1 MKKIEFSLIHA
12 SYKPLVNPLVLRD
25 FWYSQAESPER
36 VRHYLAFE
44 ETDESIRN
52 MLKIRKKTRLVGI
65 AHKVDNFTIAT
76 ATKPESSPSAVRNWN
91 AAASLAIG
99 DYLIVIAD
107 DTAPQP
113 NWDRQLENLLSQSE
127 SSGPQLWVIDDDR
140 CDSQKTTFLPRHPV
154 LSMEYYSNKGYIFHS
169 EFGGRGADDDL
180 LMMAI
185 ESSCLYDATEFRIHH
200 TKGAI
205 LDSKGELSCTC
216 NAKLNSNWKKL
227 SESQLR
233 IRQHSRAKIL
243 DLLKQRHKWPI
254 RMAYVLLT
262 NDLFYRRSVSV
273 KSDKKVVLKSMAQLI
288 LLFAQLKF
296 IRLKVYFFRNLKQ

>member
-1 MKKIEFSLIHA
+1 VKKIEFSLIHA

-44 ETDESIRN
+44 ETDELIRN
-52 MLKIRKKTRLVGI
+52 MLKIRKKTGLVGI
-65 AHKVDNFTIAT
+65 AYKVDNFTTAT

-99 DYLIVIAD
+99 DYLVVIAD

-113 NWDRQLENLLSQSE
+113 NWDRHLENLLSQSE

-140 CDSQKTTFLPRHPV
+140 CDSRKTTFLPRHPV
-154 LSMEYYSNKGYIFHS
+154 LSMEYYANKGYIFHS

-180 LMMAI
+180 LMTAI
-185 ESSCLYDATEFRIHH
+185 ESSHLYDATEFRIHH

-205 LDSKGELSCTC
+205 LDSKGELACKC

-233 IRQHSRAKIL
+233 IHQHSNAKIL
-243 DLLKQRHKWPI
+243 DLLKQRHNWRI
-254 RMAYVLLT
+254 RMAYALLT
-262 NDLFYRRSVSV
+262 NDLFYRRSVSI
-273 KSDKKVVLKSMAQLI
+273 KSDKKVVPKSMTQLI

-296 IRLKVYFFRNLKQ
+296 IRLKVYFRRNFKQ